1 MIGCCP
7 ANDAAIEFSA
17 HPPPVSAVRRVEG
30 VGAPIEPRPSSF
42 LERGFHVDQRDCFN
56 QFGGDDVDVRDI
68 IDIGRVSDI
77 GDIVLA
83 SGGL

>member
-30 VGAPIEPRPSSF
+30 VSAPIEPRPSSF
-42 LERGFHVDQRDCFN
+42 LERGLHVDQRDCFN
-56 QFGGDDVDVRDI
+56 QFGGDDVRDI
-68 IDIGRVSDI
+68 IDIDRVS
-77 GDIVLA
+77 VLA
-83 SGGL
+83 SAGL